1 VFAIRIPDMLSFL
14 AYNTPTGKVLGIKE
28 LQQQYVQQ
36 YGPGNYIPPV
46 ALSYWSFRLMIG
58 AGLLMILLSILAVI
72 FSFRGTLEH
81 YQLYLR
87 LLPFAIALPYLANTT
102 GWLLTELGR
111 QPWIVFG
118 LMTVDKAVSP
128 TVPWSS
134 VLFSL
139 IILTVLI
146 TGLVAADAWLLVK
159 YARKGIVE
167 QSEMAPDEEPG
178 LLSSSAA
185 K

>member
-1 VFAIRIPDMLSFL
+1 M
-14 AYNTPTGKVLGIKE
+14 K
-28 LQQQYVQQ
+28 
-36 YGPGNYIPPV
+36 
-46 ALSYWSFRLMIG
+46 
-58 AGLLMILLSILAVI
+58 
-72 FSFRGTLEH
+72 
-81 YQLYLR
+81 

-134 VLFSL
+134 MLFSL
-139 IILTVLI
+139 IVLTVLI
-146 TGLVAADAWLLVK
+146 TGLVAVDAWLLVK

-167 QSEMAPDEEPG
+167 QSGVAADEEPG
-178 LLSSSAA
+178 LLTSSIA